1 MRKLLI
7 IFTLILIIFIFTTI
21 FYIVNERE
29 YAVVTQFGKP
39 LRIIK
44 EAGLYFKLPSFL
56 QKINRFDKFVK
67 NFTTQPIQLLLGDKN
82 PVVLTIF
89 VCWQIEHP
97 LTFFESLATSQIAEQ
112 KLGDLVNSQLGS
124 VLGDFTINDI
134 INIETEK
141 VKLDEIENKIF
152 ENANKKVKENYGIK
166 IISLGI
172 RRIAYPDIVAK
183 SVYSRM
189 RAEREKEAKKLRAEG
204 KEEASKIRASTDKEV
219 SELLANAYKQA
230 EIIKGEGD
238 KKAMEI
244 YGNAYSKNPDFF
256 EFSKSLETYSD
267 ILKDKSTLILS
278 TRSDLFKF
286 LSQFEEYVEVG
297 DKK

>member
-1 MRKLLI
+1 MRKLII
-7 IFTLILIIFIFTTI
+7 IFTLILIIFISTTA
-21 FYIVNERE
+21 FYTIDEKE
-29 YAVVTQFGKP
+29 YAIVTQFGKP
-39 LRIIK
+39 VRIIK
-44 EAGLYFKLPSFL
+44 EPGLYFKLPGFL
-56 QKINRFDKFVK
+56 QNINRFDKFVK

-82 PVVLTIF
+82 PVILTIYA
-89 VCWQIEHP
+89 CWQVENP
-97 LTFFESLATSQIAEQ
+97 LTFFVSLATNQTAVQ
-112 KLGDLVNSQLGS
+112 KLGDLLNSQLGS

-134 INIETEK
+134 INVQAEK
-141 VKLDEIENKIF
+141 VKLEEIENKIF

-166 IISLGI
+166 IVSLGI
-172 RRIAYPDIVAK
+172 RRIVYPSIVAR
-183 SVYSRM
+183 SVYARM
-189 RAEREKEAKKLRAEG
+189 RAEREKEAKKFRAEG

-256 EFSKSLETYSD
+256 EFSKSLETYSY
-267 ILKDKSTLILS
+267 ILKDKTTLILS
-278 TRSDLFKF
+278 TDSDLFEF
-286 LSQFEEYVEVG
+286 LTQFEENIEFG